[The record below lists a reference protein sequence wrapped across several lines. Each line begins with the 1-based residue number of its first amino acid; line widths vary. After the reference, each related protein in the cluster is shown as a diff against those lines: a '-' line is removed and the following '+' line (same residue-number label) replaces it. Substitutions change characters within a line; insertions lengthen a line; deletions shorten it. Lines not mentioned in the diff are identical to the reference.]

1 MAKAST
7 TRRKWGENMVKISV
21 QFWTNNLPK
30 GADDGK
36 TAWSSGAIHM
46 IANKSRGL
54 THNHIFFN
62 NIDEFLPKMQ
72 ELFRKNGIKLIQSQK
87 YSEVDLNRVNGK
99 LEA

>member
-1 MAKAST
+1 MTTANT

-30 GADDGK
+30 GVDNGK

-54 THNHIFFN
+54 SHNHIFFN
-62 NIDEFLPKMQ
+62 NMEEFFPKLQ
-72 ELFRKNGIKLIQSQK
+72 ELLKRNGVKLIKAPEK
-87 YSEVDLNRVNGK
+87 YVEIDLSEAKVER
-99 LEA
+99 